1 MRQEKVLQTN
11 VVQTIMRM
19 LPTTTSDRQFRRGRS
34 LSNQAK
40 ANQANQ
46 NGKQGEKK
54 KAPAEQLKSV
64 MPMIKELVRP
74 RRGLLGLGLVLLLIG
89 RLAGLVLPASTKF
102 LIDDVINKHRPD
114 KLLLLVLVVAS
125 ATLIQGITS
134 FSLTQLLSK
143 EAQRLITELRRQV
156 QAHVGRLSLSYYDA
170 NKTGVL
176 VSRIM
181 SDVEGVRNLIG
192 TGLVEFLGG
201 ILTAVLALGILLKIN
216 AWMTSIAIGF
226 LLILTVAL
234 GRTFKTIRP
243 IFRERAKINAEV
255 TGRLTESLGG
265 VRVVKGYHAEEREA
279 DVFSGGVQRLL
290 DNVLKSLTAMSLM
303 GLSSTLML
311 GIVSAIIMYMG
322 ARQIF
327 AGHMT
332 VGGLFSYTMF
342 MGFLIAPVAQI
353 ASIGTQITE
362 ALAGLDRTRE
372 VLAES
377 REDADPDRTVILP
390 VINGR
395 VEFEHVDF
403 SYEPGKPVLEDV
415 SFVSQPGTVTALV
428 GSSGSGKSTMIGL
441 VAAFYKPSSGRVSV
455 DNVDLAHV
463 RLDSYRS
470 ALGVV
475 LQDSFLF
482 DGSIREN
489 IAFSRPEAT
498 EAEIMEACRIAHVD
512 EFAERFQDKYDTI
525 IGERG
530 VKLSG
535 GQKQR
540 VSIARAVL
548 ADPRILILDEATSS
562 LDSESEAYIQ
572 QGLKYLMEGRTTF
585 VIAHRLSTIR
595 QADQILVVEAGK
607 IVERGKH
614 EELLAAEGRY
624 HDLYMRQHGLE
635 TNLFLAPGEGD
646 TVEDTNGAKRG
657 GGVAAPDA
665 ITLIRGGGTTL

>member
-1 MRQEKVLQTN
+1 MREDLLAQETGKKN
-11 VVQTIMRM
+11 D
-19 LPTTTSDRQFRRGRS
+19 TT
-34 LSNQAK
+34 A
-40 ANQANQ
+40 
-46 NGKQGEKK
+46 KK
-54 KAPAEQLKSV
+54 KSAVQQFKSA

-74 RRGLLGLGLVLLLIG
+74 RRGLLAFGFLLLLIG
-89 RLAGLVLPASTKF
+89 RLSGLVLPLSTRF
-102 LIDDVINKHRPD
+102 LIDNVISQKHPD
-114 KLLLLVLVVAS
+114 QLKYIVGLVLT
-125 ATLIQGITS
+125 ATFVQGFTS

-143 EAQRLITELRRQV
+143 EGQRAITELRRRV
-156 QAHVGRLSLSYYDA
+156 QAHIGRLPLNYYDA
-170 NKTGVL
+170 NKTGAL

-192 TGLVEFLGG
+192 TGLVEFCGG
-201 ILTAVLALGILLKIN
+201 ILTAMLALGFLLRIN
-216 AWMTSIAIGF
+216 SWMTGIALGF
-226 LLILTVAL
+226 LLLLVIAF
-234 GRTFKTIRP
+234 GRAFKTIRP

-265 VRVVKGYHAEEREA
+265 VRVVKGYHAEERESS
-279 DVFSGGVQRLL
+279 VFGAGTQRLL
-290 DNVLKSLTAMSLM
+290 ENVLKTLTATSLM
-303 GLSSTLML
+303 GLSSMLIL
-311 GIVSAIIMYMG
+311 GIVSAIIMYIG

-332 VGGLFSYTMF
+332 VGGLFSYTML
-342 MGFLIAPVAQI
+342 MGFLVAPVAQI

-372 VLAES
+372 VLDQS
-377 REDADPDRTVILP
+377 REDGDPERSVVLP
-390 VINGR
+390 KIDGDIV
-395 VEFEHVDF
+395 FEHVNF

-415 SFVSQPGTVTALV
+415 SFESLPGTVTALV

-441 VAAFYKPSSGRVSV
+441 VAAFYKPTTGRVLV
-455 DNVDLAHV
+455 DGVDLSQV
-463 RLDSYRS
+463 RLDSYRP

-482 DGSIREN
+482 DGSIRDN
-489 IAFSRPEAT
+489 IAFSRPEASD
-498 EAEIMEACRIAHVD
+498 EEVMQACRIAHVD
-512 EFAERFQDKYDTI
+512 EFAERFAEKYNTI

-548 ADPRILILDEATSS
+548 ANPRILILDEATSS

-607 IVERGKH
+607 IAERGRH
-614 EELLAAEGRY
+614 QELLALNGRY
-624 HDLYMRQHGLE
+624 FDLYTRQHGLE
-635 TNLFLAPGEGD
+635 ENLFLAPGEGD
-646 TVEDTNGAKRG
+646 KVEEGNGARAG
-657 GGVAAPDA
+657 GAAAPDPM
-665 ITLIRGGGTTL
+665 TMMRGRGL

>member
-1 MRQEKVLQTN
+1 MF
-11 VVQTIMRM
+11 
-19 LPTTTSDRQFRRGRS
+19 PATTSDRQFKRGSS
-34 LSNQAK
+34 LAK

-46 NGKQGEKK
+46 SEKLGEKK
-54 KAPAEQLKSV
+54 KAPKEQLKSV
-64 MPMIKELVRP
+64 WPMIKELVRP
-74 RRGLLGLGLVLLLIG
+74 RRALLSLGLVLLLIG

-125 ATLIQGITS
+125 ATLIQGVTS

-143 EAQRLITELRRQV
+143 EAQRLITELRRRV
-156 QAHVGRLSLSYYDA
+156 QAHVGKLPLNYYDA
-170 NKTGVL
+170 NKTGML

-216 AWMTSIAIGF
+216 ALMTSIAIGF
-226 LLILTVAL
+226 LLMLTVAL
-234 GRTFKTIRP
+234 GRTFKKIRP

-279 DVFSGGVQRLL
+279 EVFSGGVQRLL
-290 DNVLKSLTAMSLM
+290 NNVLQSLTAISLM

-372 VLAES
+372 VLEES
-377 REDADPDRTVILP
+377 REDADPERTIVLP
-390 VINGR
+390 TINGR
-395 VEFEHVDF
+395 IEFENVNF
-403 SYEPGKPVLEDV
+403 SYEPGKPVLEEV
-415 SFVSQPGTVTALV
+415 SFISQPGTVTALV

-441 VAAFYKPSSGRVSV
+441 VAAFYKPTSGRVTV
-455 DNVDLAHV
+455 DRVDLAHV

-512 EFAERFQDKYDTI
+512 EFADRFKDKYDTI

-614 EELLAAEGRY
+614 EELLAVEGRY

-646 TVEDTNGAKRG
+646 SVEDTNGAKRG

-665 ITLIRGGGTTL
+665 ITLIRGGGNSL

>member
-1 MRQEKVLQTN
+1 LAAETKNNEET
-11 VVQTIMRM
+11 
-19 LPTTTSDRQFRRGRS
+19 G
-34 LSNQAK
+34 
-40 ANQANQ
+40 
-46 NGKQGEKK
+46 KK
-54 KAPAEQLKSV
+54 KSSAQQFKSV
-64 MPMIKELVRP
+64 LPLMKELVRP
-74 RRGLLGLGLVLLLIG
+74 RRTLFAFSFLLLLIG
-89 RLAGLVLPASTKF
+89 RMSGLVLPLSTKF
-102 LIDDVINKHRPD
+102 LVDNVINQHHPE
-114 KLLLLVLVVAS
+114 LLKFIVGAVLT
-125 ATLIQGITS
+125 ATFIQGLTS
-134 FSLTQLLSK
+134 FALTQLLSK
-143 EAQRLITELRRQV
+143 EGQRAITELRRKV
-156 QAHVGRLSLSYYDA
+156 QAHVGKLPLNYYDA
-170 NKTGVL
+170 NKTGAL

-192 TGLVEFLGG
+192 TGLVEFCGG
-201 ILTAVLALGILLKIN
+201 ILTAVLALAFLLKIN
-216 AWMTSIAIGF
+216 SWMTAIALGF
-226 LLILTVAL
+226 LLILTVAFS
-234 GRTFKTIRP
+234 RAFKTIRP

-279 DVFSGGVQRLL
+279 GVFSAGAMRLL
-290 DNVLKSLTAMSLM
+290 QNVLRTLTATSLM
-303 GLSSTLML
+303 GLASMLML
-311 GIVSAIIMYMG
+311 GIVSAIIMFIG

-332 VGGLFSYTMF
+332 VGGLFSYTML
-342 MGFLIAPVAQI
+342 MGFLVAPVAQI

-372 VLAES
+372 VLDQH
-377 REDADPDRTVILP
+377 REDADPERQVKLP
-390 VINGR
+390 VIDGEI
-395 VEFEHVDF
+395 VFEHVDF
-403 SYEPGKPVLEDV
+403 AYEPGKPVLEDV
-415 SFVSQPGTVTALV
+415 SFESRPGSVTALV

-441 VAAFYKPSSGRVSV
+441 VAAFYKPTAGRVLV
-455 DNVDLAHV
+455 DGVDLAQV
-463 RLDSYRS
+463 RLDSYRP

-489 IAFSRPEAT
+489 IAFSRPQAT
-498 EAEIMEACRIAHVD
+498 EEEIMEACRIAHVD
-512 EFAERFQDKYDTI
+512 EFASRFADGYNTI

-572 QGLKYLMEGRTTF
+572 QGLKYLMQGRTTF

-607 IVERGKH
+607 IVERGTH
-614 EELLAAEGRY
+614 QELLALNRRY
-624 HDLYMRQHGLE
+624 FDLYTRQHGLE
-635 TNLFLAPGEGD
+635 ENLFLAPGEGD
-646 TVEDTNGAKRG
+646 KVEEQNGSGRSG
-657 GGVAAPDA
+657 AAAAADPMS
-665 ITLIRGGGTTL
+665 LIRGRGL